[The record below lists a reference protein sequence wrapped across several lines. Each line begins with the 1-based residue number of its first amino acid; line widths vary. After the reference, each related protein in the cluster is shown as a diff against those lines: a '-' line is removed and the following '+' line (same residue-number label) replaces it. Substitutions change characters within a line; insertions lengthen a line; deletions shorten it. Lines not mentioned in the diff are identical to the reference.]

1 MSERLLPG
9 RGVLWWDQLSPE
21 LRAPLGETL
30 TQDISVDIAIVGA
43 GYTGLWTAYY
53 LQRALPGARIAI
65 IEANCAG
72 YGASGRNGGWA
83 SALFPQDHEALIRTY
98 GLQAAQ
104 RMAAAMNDSVDEIG
118 RVAREHA
125 WDIDWAKGGTVVAA
139 RNQAQLAAFHARDD
153 HLRSLGFAPD
163 EQLLGARETAAIIG
177 ATRVVGGM
185 RTPHCAV
192 IQPAKLVR
200 ALAQHVVQ
208 CGADLYEGTPARSIE
223 PGVVRTDRANV
234 RARYVIRATEG
245 YTAQIEGLRRR
256 LLPFYSSMVATE
268 PLPAQV
274 WDTIGLTDRPTF
286 ADGRRLVIYGQ
297 RTADDRLAFGG
308 RGAPYSFGSRIAPSI
323 DSATSNATSNA
334 TIYRRLQETLTDLFP
349 ILQGYRF
356 THAWSGTLGIARDWW
371 ACVDLDPV
379 TGLGWAGGY
388 VGDGVGT
395 SNLAGRTLAA
405 LIAGNGDDITH
416 LPWVGRESRSWEFE
430 PLRWLATTAALRA
443 TEVADRR
450 EARTGRPSLPGR
462 IVDALTGH

>member
-1 MSERLLPG
+1 MHPDLG
-9 RGVLWWDQLSPE
+9 RVLWWDRLSPE
-21 LRAPLGETL
+21 LRAPLGAPL
-30 TQDISVDIAIVGA
+30 THDTSVDVAIVGA

-53 LQRALPGARIAI
+53 LQRTLPGARIAI
-65 IEANCAG
+65 IESHCAG

-83 SALFPQDHEALIRTY
+83 SALFPQDHEALIRAY
-98 GLQAAQ
+98 GLPAAQ

-118 RVAREHA
+118 RVAREHG
-125 WDIDWAKGGTVVAA
+125 WDIDWAKGGTVLAA
-139 RNQAQLAAFHARDD
+139 RNQAQLAAFHARDAR
-153 HLRSLGFAPD
+153 LRSLGFDPD
-163 EQLLGARETAAIIG
+163 ERLLGARATTALMG
-177 ATRVVGGM
+177 ATSVVGGIY
-185 RTPHCAV
+185 TPHCAA

-200 ALAQHVVQ
+200 QLARHVVQ

-223 PGVVRTDRANV
+223 AGVVRTDRADV

-268 PLPAQV
+268 PLPAEV
-274 WDTIGLTDRPTF
+274 WDTIGLADRPTF

-308 RGAPYSFGSRIAPSI
+308 RGAPYSFGSRIASSI
-323 DSATSNATSNA
+323 DAGA
-334 TIYRRLQETLTDLFP
+334 TIYRRLQETLMDLFP

-371 ACVDLDPV
+371 ASLGVDQV

-405 LIAGNGDDITH
+405 LIAGNDDDITQ
-416 LPWVGRESRSWEFE
+416 LPWVGRKSPSWEFE
-430 PLRWLATTAALRA
+430 PVRWLATTSALRA

-450 EARTGRPSLPGR
+450 EARTGRPSLAGR

>member
-1 MSERLLPG
+1 MTEPMHPDLG
-9 RGVLWWDQLSPE
+9 RVLWWDQLSAD
-21 LRAPLGETL
+21 LRAPLGAAL
-30 TQDISVDIAIVGA
+30 TQDTSVDVAIVGA

-53 LQRALPGARIAI
+53 LQRALPGVRIAL
-65 IEANCAG
+65 IEAHCAG

-83 SALFPQDHEALIRTY
+83 SALFPQDHEALIRAY
-98 GLQAAQ
+98 GLPAAQ

-118 RVAREHA
+118 RVAREHG

-139 RNQAQLAAFHARDD
+139 RSQAQLAAFHDRDAR
-153 HLRSLGFAPD
+153 LRALGFNPD
-163 EQLLGARETAAIIG
+163 ERLLSARATTAIIG

-185 RTPHCAV
+185 HTPHCAA

-200 ALAQHVVQ
+200 QLAKHVVER
-208 CGADLYEGTPARSIE
+208 GADLYEGTPARSIE
-223 PGVVRTDRANV
+223 AGVVRTDRADI

-268 PLPAQV
+268 PLPAEV
-274 WDTIGLTDRPTF
+274 WDAIGLADRPTF

-308 RGAPYSFGSRIAPSI
+308 RGAPYSFGSRIASSI
-323 DSATSNATSNA
+323 DDDA
-334 TIYRRLQETLTDLFP
+334 TIYRRLQETLMDLFP

-371 ACVDLDPV
+371 ASLGVDQV

-405 LIAGNGDDITH
+405 LIAGNDDDITH
-416 LPWVGRESRSWEFE
+416 LPWVGRKSPSWEFE
-430 PLRWLATTAALRA
+430 PMRWLATTAALRA

-450 EARTGRPSLPGR
+450 EGRTGRVSLPGR